1 MNKTISALT
10 AAAVFSVFA
19 TACAQT
25 PLSEQAPAQMPV
37 PTEEMTPPPPS
48 QAPAQAPSIGEE
60 RKADKTGKVS
70 QGKAKGKAKGHAKKA
85 SKKHGLDR
93 ADQAAGQHGKQGR
106 DKAHANQ

>member
-19 TACAQT
+19 TAFAQT

-37 PTEEMTPPPPS
+37 PTEEMTAPLP
-48 QAPAQAPSIGEE
+48 QAPAQAPSMGEE

-70 QGKAKGKAKGHAKKA
+70 QGKAKGNAKGHAKKA